1 LAYESNEASVLTN
14 ISADHLDLQGLHT
27 LPELAEVK
35 SVICR
40 VTRPSG
46 TVVLNAD
53 DALLVPIARRVRA
66 AVTFFSLNPRS
77 ARIRSHVARG
87 GNAFVLDDGWIV
99 ELAGSK
105 RRRIVATAEL
115 PATLGGLAKHNVA
128 NALAAAAG
136 ARAIGLSYRAIAD
149 GLRGFRNTA
158 DLMPGRLNLYRKDDR
173 LVVVDY
179 AHNEAGLAA
188 LFDTIEGLVGK
199 RDKRR
204 ATVSVIIGA
213 AGDRP
218 DDAMRAVGQL
228 AARRADDVAIKED
241 LPFLR
246 GRTRASAIG
255 ELREGIRAGGT
266 NPTSVPVYE
275 LELDGLVGELTTP
288 GRLAATDDG
297 TPRVVMLMCHAE
309 RDAVAS
315 FLADEGFVEVHD
327 IRALEGFRPKSG

>member
-1 LAYESNEASVLTN
+1 M
-14 ISADHLDLQGLHT
+14 
-27 LPELAEVK
+27 
-35 SVICR
+35 
-40 VTRPSG
+40 
-46 TVVLNAD
+46 
-53 DALLVPIARRVRA
+53 A
-66 AVTFFSLNPRS
+66 A
-77 ARIRSHVARG
+77 
-87 GNAFVLDDGWIV
+87 
-99 ELAGSK
+99 
-105 RRRIVATAEL
+105 AEL
-115 PATLGGLAKHNVA
+115 PATLGGLARHNVA

-136 ARAIGLSYRAIAD
+136 ARAIGMSYRAIAD

-158 DLMPGRLNLYRKDDR
+158 DLMPGRLNLYRKGDR

-188 LFDTIEGLVGK
+188 LLDTIEGLVG
-199 RDKRR
+199 RRGKRR

-228 AARRADDVAIKED
+228 AARRADEVAIKED

-255 ELREGIRAGGT
+255 ELREGIRAGGM
-266 NPTSVPVYE
+266 NPSSAPVYE

-309 RDAVAS
+309 RDAVAGY
-315 FLADEGFVEVHD
+315 LADEGFVEVQD
-327 IRALEGFRPKSG
+327 IRSLEGFRPKPR